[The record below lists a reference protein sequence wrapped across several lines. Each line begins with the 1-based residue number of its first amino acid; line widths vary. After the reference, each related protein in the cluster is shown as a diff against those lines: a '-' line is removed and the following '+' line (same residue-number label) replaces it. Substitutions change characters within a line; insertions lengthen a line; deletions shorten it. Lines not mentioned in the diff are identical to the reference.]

1 MPDHSGPATL
11 QVLLID
17 DHTLFRRGL
26 RMLLRD
32 LDASLDVSEAS
43 HLDEA
48 LGLVGSSFDLILLD
62 MNMPGQNGPG
72 MIPLIRETFA
82 SAAVVVVS
90 GEDSPVVI
98 RAAITAGAAGYI
110 PKTSTPELML
120 GALRLVLAQ
129 GVYLPMELFAG
140 TAAAMVRAPAFTAS
154 PAAGV
159 PTAATSAAGV
169 PTAATSAAGLPTA
182 ATSAAGVPAAATSAA
197 GVPAAATPAAPAN
210 PLAPNAPFLT
220 ARQWEILRQALRG
233 VPNKVVAERLGI
245 APGTVKSH
253 LSTIYRALNVR
264 NRVEAVYVVAKF
276 GISP

>member
-1 MPDHSGPATL
+1 M

-43 HLDEA
+43 NLEESM
-48 LGLVGSSFDLILLD
+48 GLRGSSFDLILLD
-62 MNMPGQNGPG
+62 MNMPGRHGPG

-82 SAAVVVVS
+82 MAAVVVVS
-90 GEDSPVVI
+90 GEDSPAII
-98 RAAITAGAAGYI
+98 REAITAGASGYI

-120 GALRLVLAQ
+120 GALRLVLAH
-129 GVYLPMELFAG
+129 GVYLPMELLAG
-140 TAAAMVRAPAFTAS
+140 VAPAVARTPAAAPLPRA
-154 PAAGV
+154 V
-159 PTAATSAAGV
+159 
-169 PTAATSAAGLPTA
+169 
-182 ATSAAGVPAAATSAA
+182 VPAAQ
-197 GVPAAATPAAPAN
+197 AAPTPPS
-210 PLAPNAPFLT
+210 PLARQAPFLT
-220 ARQWEILRQALRG
+220 ARQWEILHHALRG
-233 VPNKVVAERLGI
+233 VPNKVVADRLGI

-276 GISP
+276 GINP

>member
-169 PTAATSAAGLPTA
+169 P
-182 ATSAAGVPAAATSAA
+182 
-197 GVPAAATPAAPAN
+197 AAATPAAPAN

>member
-1 MPDHSGPATL
+1 M

-43 HLDEA
+43 NLEEA
-48 LGLVGSSFDLILLD
+48 LALRGSSFDLVLLD
-62 MNMPGQNGPG
+62 MNMPGRNGPG
-72 MIPLIRETFA
+72 MIPLVRETFA
-82 SAAVVVVS
+82 AAAVVVVS
-90 GEDSPVVI
+90 GEDAPAVI
-98 RAAITAGAAGYI
+98 RDAIAAGASGYI

-120 GALRLVLAQ
+120 GALRLVLAN
-129 GVYLPMELFAG
+129 GVYLPMEIIAG
-140 TAAAMVRAPAFTAS
+140 TAAAIARAPALVAVPRTA
-154 PAAGV
+154 
-159 PTAATSAAGV
+159 
-169 PTAATSAAGLPTA
+169 
-182 ATSAAGVPAAATSAA
+182 VPAQDAPP
-197 GVPAAATPAAPAN
+197 VPPGA
-210 PLAPNAPFLT
+210 LAPQAPFLT

-233 VPNKVVAERLGI
+233 VPNKVVADRLGI

-276 GISP
+276 GINP

>member
-1 MPDHSGPATL
+1 MADDRSILYPVIWGIPDHPGPATL

-32 LDASLDVSEAS
+32 LDASLDVSEAA
-43 HLDEA
+43 HIDEA
-48 LGLVGSSFDLILLD
+48 LGLFGSSFDLVLLD
-62 MNMPGQNGPG
+62 MNMPGRNGPG

-90 GEDSPVVI
+90 GEDSPAVI

-120 GALRLVLAQ
+120 GALRLVLAH

-154 PAAGV
+154 PPAPLPPAAV
-159 PTAATSAAGV
+159 PTAD
-169 PTAATSAAGLPTA
+169 P
-182 ATSAAGVPAAATSAA
+182 
-197 GVPAAATPAAPAN
+197 PAAPPN
-210 PLAPNAPFLT
+210 PLPPKAPFLT

>member
-1 MPDHSGPATL
+1 M

-32 LDASLDVSEAS
+32 LDASLDVSEAA
-43 HLDEA
+43 HIDEA
-48 LGLVGSSFDLILLD
+48 LGLVGSSFDLVLLD
-62 MNMPGQNGPG
+62 MNMPGRNGPG
-72 MIPLIRETFA
+72 MIPLIRETFPT
-82 SAAVVVVS
+82 AAVVVVS
-90 GEDSPVVI
+90 GEDSPLVI
-98 RAAITAGAAGYI
+98 RDAITAGAAGYI
-110 PKTSTPELML
+110 PKTSTPELMM

-129 GVYLPMELFAG
+129 GVYLPMELFASP
-140 TAAAMVRAPAFTAS
+140 AAAMVRAPAFTATH
-154 PAAGV
+154 PAATAVESPPPSPHPQV
-159 PTAATSAAGV
+159 PT
-169 PTAATSAAGLPTA
+169 
-182 ATSAAGVPAAATSAA
+182 
-197 GVPAAATPAAPAN
+197 
-210 PLAPNAPFLT
+210 APFLT

-233 VPNKVVAERLGI
+233 VPNKVAAERLGI

>member
-159 PTAATSAAGV
+159 PTAATSAA
-169 PTAATSAAGLPTA
+169 ATS
-182 ATSAAGVPAAATSAA
+182 
-197 GVPAAATPAAPAN
+197 AAPAN

>member
-169 PTAATSAAGLPTA
+169 PTAATSAA
-182 ATSAAGVPAAATSAA
+182 ATSAAATSAA
-197 GVPAAATPAAPAN
+197 ATSAAPAN